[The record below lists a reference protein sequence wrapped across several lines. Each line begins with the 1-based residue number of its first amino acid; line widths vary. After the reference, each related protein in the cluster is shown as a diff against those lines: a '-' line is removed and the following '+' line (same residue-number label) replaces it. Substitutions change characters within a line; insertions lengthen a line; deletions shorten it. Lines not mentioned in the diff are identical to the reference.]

1 MEENEEKNVEEK
13 SVVEDFGQNQKQNG
27 EQSSKSND
35 DNVQKENKYK
45 VIALNYF
52 EKSMSSIKETMRKID
67 ENYQIRKNYPAL
79 FHKKF
84 IWIGIILFTIILL
97 SGFAMGRASQAS
109 LLEEQDRNI
118 NIKAG
123 QISNL
128 ASEKSSLKSEIDVL
142 EHSNEIMDEEYTA
155 YKEKMQPYEELEAAE
170 AEARKEE
177 LARQKAQAEEEAT
190 RKAEEEAA
198 AKVAAEAEAKRIA
211 EEAAAAKAAAA
222 EEAKRQAE
230 EAERIGYETG
240 ISYDQLARTPDDYF
254 GQKIKF
260 YGKVVQVIEGSGVI
274 NIRFAVDDN
283 YDYMILGEYD
293 SSLVS
298 SRILE
303 DDYITIYGQS
313 MGLYTY
319 ESTMGADITIPSVVI
334 DRIDQ

>member
-1 MEENEEKNVEEK
+1 MN
-13 SVVEDFGQNQKQNG
+13 
-27 EQSSKSND
+27 SN
-35 DNVQKENKYK
+35 
-45 VIALNYF
+45 
-52 EKSMSSIKETMRKID
+52 
-67 ENYQIRKNYPAL
+67 
-79 FHKKF
+79 HKKF
-84 IWIGIILFTIILL
+84 MWIGIILFTMILL

-109 LLEEQDRNI
+109 LLEEQDKNI

-128 ASEKSSLKSEIDVL
+128 ASEKSSLKSEITAL
-142 EHSNEIMDEEYTA
+142 ERSNKSMDEEYTA

-177 LARQKAQAEEEAT
+177 LARQKVQAEEEAT

-211 EEAAAAKAAAA
+211 DEEAAAKAAAA

-254 GQKIKF
+254 AKKIKF